1 MARWEPGTRER
12 LQAAALD
19 LFVSQGFD
27 ETTASGIASSAGVT
41 ERTFFRHF
49 SDKREVLFEGQHLL
63 ADRFTAGVD
72 DAPGGAG
79 PAELVAA
86 ALRGAS
92 GFFPDDRR
100 AWSRRR
106 QTVIDAH
113 PALQEREL
121 LKLAGLARDVAAVLA
136 SRGVPEPAASLAG
149 QACLAVF
156 GVAFGLWIAEGET
169 RSFAELASLVHG
181 ELGRVAAAPVR

>member
-1 MARWEPGTRER
+1 MAEYATPA
-12 LQAAALD
+12 QAM
-19 LFVSQGFD
+19 
-27 ETTASGIASSAGVT
+27 
-41 ERTFFRHF
+41 
-49 SDKREVLFEGQHLL
+49 
-63 ADRFTAGVD
+63 
-72 DAPGGAG
+72 G
-79 PAELVAA
+79 PAEFVGA
-86 ALRGAS
+86 ALRGA
-92 GFFPDDRR
+92 GEFFPDDRR

-106 QTVIDAH
+106 QAVIDAH

-121 LKLAGLARDVAAVLA
+121 LKLAGLARDVAAALSA
-136 SRGVPEPAASLAG
+136 RGVPEPAASLAG